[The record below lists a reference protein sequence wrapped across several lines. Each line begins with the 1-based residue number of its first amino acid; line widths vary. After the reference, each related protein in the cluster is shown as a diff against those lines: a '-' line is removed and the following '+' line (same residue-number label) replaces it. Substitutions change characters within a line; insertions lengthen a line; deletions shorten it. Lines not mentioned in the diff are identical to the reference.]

1 MAEPAQLE
9 GPPLLCPGQFGT
21 GLCFLIEYDLVVV
34 GGGIAGLRAAI
45 AAAESDLS
53 VALVSRAPYGAHH
66 DGNVRDGLNAPADDS
81 QVGQFRTDTLAAGS
95 GLADAAA
102 VTGFAEAAVAEAIST
117 EHMGAAYA
125 RSSDGGLQT
134 FRLGQNSGD
143 YSLRAGWWTGRAV
156 LNALL
161 DQTSGYAIDGYFEW
175 LPLELLVDDVG
186 VCGLTAL
193 NIRSGQVQAFA
204 SGNVLL
210 AEGAVG
216 GLYPVSGNARHS
228 VGTAQALA
236 AAAGAVLL
244 DPEMVEFVPGVDSA
258 SPSGSGA
265 VIGDAA
271 AAAGAR
277 YTGLATEPDGIA
289 LGAAA
294 RALNPAGGSR
304 VDFSGCVEEL
314 ELFAPELRGL
324 LDDDFGAAVVPSAH
338 FALGGIAPDTG
349 VPGLHAAGEAA
360 AGSLH
365 GAGLLPGNALLDLLL
380 TAKSAVSRID
390 PRPAALSETV
400 RLRAQEGIQLTLAGD
415 SRIDPAVL
423 WNRLRELMG
432 SHLGLSRNSNGLSA
446 AAGQIA
452 EIGELA
458 RRAAPASSG
467 YHFNLELVRL
477 LELRQGVA
485 TAAAIAAGASSR
497 RETRGPHQRTD
508 FPNLD
513 EDFADHSAVRQSGS
527 GWRSE
532 RRAEYEPASAEVSA

>member
-1 MAEPAQLE
+1 M
-9 GPPLLCPGQFGT
+9 LCPGQFGT
-21 GLCFLIEYDLVVV
+21 GLCFLTEYDLVVV

-53 VALVSRAPYGAHH
+53 VALISRAPYGAHH
-66 DGNVRDGLNAPADDS
+66 DGNVRDGLNAPAGDS
-81 QVGQFRTDTLAAGS
+81 QIEQFRSDALAAGS

-102 VTGFAEAAVAEAIST
+102 VSRSAAAAVAEAVST

-125 RSSDGGLQT
+125 RSADGGLQT

-161 DQTSGYAIDGYFEW
+161 DQACGYAIDGYFEW
-175 LPLELLVDDVG
+175 LPLELHTDEVG

-204 SGNVLL
+204 CGNVLL
-210 AEGAVG
+210 TDGSVG
-216 GLYPVSGNARHS
+216 GLYSVSGNARHS
-228 VGTAQALA
+228 VGSAQSLA

-244 DPEMVEFVPGVDSA
+244 DPELVEFVPGVA
-258 SPSGSGA
+258 SSSPAAAGA

-271 AAAGAR
+271 AAGGAR
-277 YTGLATEPDGIA
+277 YSGLKSDPEGIA
-289 LGAAA
+289 LGAVA
-294 RALNPAGGSR
+294 RALDPGGGSR
-304 VDFSGCVEEL
+304 VDFSDCVEEL

-338 FALGGIAPDTG
+338 FALGGIAPDSG
-349 VPGLHAAGEAA
+349 IPGLHAAGEAA

-380 TAKSAVSRID
+380 SAKSAASRID

-400 RLRAQEGIQLTLAGD
+400 RWRAQEGIQLTLAGD
-415 SRIDPAVL
+415 SSIDPAVL
-423 WNRLRELMG
+423 WNRLRGLM
-432 SHLGLSRNSNGLSA
+432 SSNLGLGRDESGLA
-446 AAGQIA
+446 AAADQIA
-452 EIGELA
+452 EIGDLA

-477 LELRQGVA
+477 LELRQGVV
-485 TAAAIAAGASSR
+485 TAAAIAAGAGSR
-497 RETRGPHQRTD
+497 RESRGSHQRAD
-508 FPNLD
+508 FPTAD
-513 EDFADHSAVRQSGS
+513 ADFADHSAIRFSAS
-527 GWRSE
+527 AWRSD
-532 RRAEYEPASAEVSA
+532 RWADYEPAAAEVPA

>member
-1 MAEPAQLE
+1 M
-9 GPPLLCPGQFGT
+9 T
-21 GLCFLIEYDLVVV
+21 EYDLVVV
-34 GGGIAGLRAAI
+34 GGGIAALRAAI

-53 VALVSRAPYGAHH
+53 VALISRAPYGAHH
-66 DGNVRDGLNAPADDS
+66 DGNIRDGLNAPAGGS
-81 QVGQFRTDTLAAGS
+81 QIEQFRSDALAAGS

-102 VTGFAEAAVAEAIST
+102 VSRFADGAVAEAVST

-125 RSSDGGLQT
+125 RSADGGLQA

-161 DQTSGYAIDGYFEW
+161 DQAAGYAIDGYFEW
-175 LPLELLVDDVG
+175 LPLELQLDEVG
-186 VCGLTAL
+186 VCGLTAF

-210 AEGAVG
+210 TEGAVG
-216 GLYPVSGNARHS
+216 GLYSVSGNARHS
-228 VGTAQALA
+228 AGTAQALA

-244 DPEMVEFVPGVDSA
+244 DPELVEFVPGLA
-258 SPSGSGA
+258 SNSPAAAGA
-265 VIGDAA
+265 VIGDVA

-277 YTGLATEPDGIA
+277 YAGLKSEPDGIA
-289 LGAAA
+289 LGAVA
-294 RALNPAGGSR
+294 RALDSGGGSR
-304 VDFSGCVEEL
+304 VDFSGCIEEL

-349 VPGLHAAGEAA
+349 IPGLHAAGEAA

-380 TAKSAVSRID
+380 SAKSAVSRID

-400 RLRAQEGIQLTLAGD
+400 RWRAQEGIQLTLAGD
-415 SRIDPAVL
+415 SSIDPAVL
-423 WNRLRELMG
+423 WNRLRGLM
-432 SHLGLSRNSNGLSA
+432 SSNLGLGRDESGLA
-446 AAGQIA
+446 AAADQIA
-452 EIGELA
+452 EIGDLA

-477 LELRQGVA
+477 LELRQGVV

-497 RETRGPHQRTD
+497 RESRGPHQRAD
-508 FPNLD
+508 FPNAGA
-513 EDFADHSAVRQSGS
+513 DFADHSAIRFSAS
-527 GWRSE
+527 GWRSD
-532 RRAEYEPASAEVSA
+532 RWAEYEPAAAEVPA